1 MLWLIIKVL
10 VSSRSGITQTVA
22 FSTDCSS
29 TVSGTIL
36 SSFSQLIK
44 VYRQTDEFLSFLT
57 TCRTPLYTLNIS
69 LPLSE
74 NVGKVNH
81 KNNPSE
87 KAQKTI
93 TVLKGDYLFLFSNY
107 YWYDSVPSLNLCR
120 ICSLNCYE
128 PVQYPS
134 KQKIICFVNYYFDS
148 FIFCWV
154 HELNYA
160 QQTCVGMTSTGLL
173 IWVSGKGGENRRLT
187 CW

>member
-10 VSSRSGITQTVA
+10 VSSRSGIIQTVA

-44 VYRQTDEFLSFLT
+44 VYHQTDEFLSFLT
-57 TCRTPLYTLNIS
+57 ACRTPLYTLNIS
-69 LPLSE
+69 LPLSG

-93 TVLKGDYLFLFSNY
+93 TVLKGEYLFLFCNY
-107 YWYDSVPSLNLCR
+107 YWYESVPSLNLCR
-120 ICSLNCYE
+120 ICSPNCYE
-128 PVQYPS
+128 PVQLP
-134 KQKIICFVNYYFDS
+134 KQAENYL
-148 FIFCWV
+148 FC
-154 HELNYA
+154 
-160 QQTCVGMTSTGLL
+160 
-173 IWVSGKGGENRRLT
+173 
-187 CW
+187 